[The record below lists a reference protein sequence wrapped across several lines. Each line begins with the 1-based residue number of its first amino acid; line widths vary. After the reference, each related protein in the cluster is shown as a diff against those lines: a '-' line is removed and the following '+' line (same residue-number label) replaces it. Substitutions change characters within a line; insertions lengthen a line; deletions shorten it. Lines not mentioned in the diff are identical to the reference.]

1 MTDKTVRD
9 SGMDVTIEKMNRRR
23 WGFKDYVIYF
33 LLALI
38 VFGWM
43 GYEARAREMDT
54 RLEDHRAFVDGL
66 AGLNEDLKMEMVEQ
80 ITDQVITLF
89 YKDIRMQE
97 YNDGWDK
104 GYGDCAREGNGL
116 HNLDG
121 GVE

>member
-1 MTDKTVRD
+1 MTDETL
-9 SGMDVTIEKMNRRR
+9 EKMYRRR
-23 WGFKDYVIYF
+23 WKFKDYAIWFLIAVI
-33 LLALI
+33 I
-38 VFGWM
+38 FGGI
-43 GYEARAREMDT
+43 GYETRTRELET

-104 GYGDCAREGNGL
+104 GYSDCTREGNSL

-121 GVE
+121 GE